1 MAVGVS
7 YVNAMEAAVKAANK
21 ATGIVVEVV
30 EPRPE
35 HSFTH
40 YKTFDKYKAVH
51 RGQKSILE
59 STRVLFTA
67 DYVKLLE
74 DALLRDN
81 MHVLS
86 KEQQTHF
93 KKYCTEAD
101 SMLSENMAQFD
112 EYLGNYT
119 EEIVNG

>member
-1 MAVGVS
+1 MAVGIS
-7 YVNAMEAAVKAANK
+7 YVDTTEAAAKAANK
-21 ATGIVVEVV
+21 AAGIVVEV
-30 EPRPE
+30 PDQRPE
-35 HSFTH
+35 HATTH
-40 YKTFDKYKAVH
+40 YKAFDKYKAVYS
-51 RGQKSILE
+51 GQKSILE
-59 STRVLFTA
+59 GTRVSFTT
-67 DYVKLLE
+67 DYVRLLE

-101 SMLSENMAQFD
+101 SMLSENMTQFD
-112 EYLGNYT
+112 EYLGSYT

>member
-1 MAVGVS
+1 MALGTS
-7 YVNAMEAAVKAANK
+7 YVNTAEAAVKAANK
-21 ATGIVVEVV
+21 AAGIVVEVA
-30 EPRPE
+30 ESRPE
-35 HSFTH
+35 YATTH

-59 STRVLFTA
+59 GTRVLFTA
-67 DYVKLLE
+67 DYVRLLE

-93 KKYCTEAD
+93 KKYCIEAD

-112 EYLGNYT
+112 EYLGSYT
-119 EEIVNG
+119 EEIING

>member
-1 MAVGVS
+1 MAIGAS
-7 YVNAMEAAVKAANK
+7 YVNAVEAATKAANK
-21 ATGIVVEVV
+21 AAGIVVESVDI
-30 EPRPE
+30 RPE
-35 HSFTH
+35 HSTTH
-40 YKTFDKYKAVH
+40 YKTFDKYKAIH

-59 STRVLFTA
+59 GTRVLFTA

-112 EYLGNYT
+112 EFLGSYT
-119 EEIVNG
+119 EEIING